1 MCDPDKPLFAHG
13 IRAID
18 CMIDAKWRGD
28 VHTSAI
34 PTPYRDRDSS
44 TFVHPAQYLFQDS
57 PGRIEEGET
66 PDTLAAT
73 IERYGIDRA
82 MLSIDPKDPGKVLN
96 CLERHPTRFWAKLPI
111 DPREGMEALRK
122 MEYYA
127 RTNPL
132 VRAIALT
139 PMFYQLPP
147 NDKVYYPVYAK
158 AVELG
163 LPVTINV
170 GIPGPRVPGECQNPL
185 YLDEVM
191 YFFPEL
197 TVVMAHGGE
206 PWETT
211 CVKLMLKWPNLYY
224 YTSAFAP
231 KHYPKAVIYYAN
243 TRGADKVF
251 YAGYY
256 PTISL
261 DRLQNEMKDV
271 PFRSHVWPKFLREN
285 AIKVFK
291 LDEI

>member
-1 MCDPDKPLFAHG
+1 
-13 IRAID
+13 
-18 CMIDAKWRGD
+18 MIDAKWRGGL
-28 VHTSAI
+28 HTSAI
-34 PTPYRDRDSS
+34 PAAYRDKDSS
-44 TFVHPAQYLFQDS
+44 NYVHPAEYLFQGS
-57 PGRIEEGET
+57 PERIKEGET
-66 PDTLAAT
+66 PDSLAETL
-73 IERYGIDRA
+73 ERHGIDKA
-82 MLSIDPKDPGKVLN
+82 MLSIDPKDPAKVLD
-96 CLERHPTRFWAKLPI
+96 CLERYPTRFWAKLPI

-127 RTNPL
+127 RTYPL

-158 AVELG
+158 AIELG
-163 LPVTINV
+163 LPVTVNV

-206 PWETT
+206 PWEDT

-231 KHYPKAVIYYAN
+231 KHYPKAVIDYAN

-256 PTISL
+256 PAISL
-261 DRLQNEMKDV
+261 DRLQNEMANV
-271 PFRSHVWPKFLREN
+271 PLRPHVWPKFLREN

-291 LDEI
+291 LGEI